1 MCQNQIICCSLKC
14 IEDYSGSSFM
24 YVIMFA
30 YDCTRTYSFTG
41 PNFTLDYDEII
52 IKSCIVNDNNGTP
65 DALLLLRCHLRNNYY
80 LLFFLLFT
88 YHTYTCSGFGSRLCC
103 TFNFELGK
111 VLLPTLESPA
121 RAYYLCS
128 INSFFLPLAGSI
140 HLELE

>member
-1 MCQNQIICCSLKC
+1 
-14 IEDYSGSSFM
+14 
-24 YVIMFA
+24 MFA

-52 IKSCIVNDNNGTP
+52 IKSCIVNNNNGTP

-80 LLFFLLFT
+80 LLFFPLLFT
-88 YHTYTCSGFGSRLCC
+88 YHTYTVQDSGHDCAAL
-103 TFNFELGK
+103 FNFELGK

-121 RAYYLCS
+121 RLITFNS

-140 HLELE
+140 HAWS

>member
-1 MCQNQIICCSLKC
+1 MRQNQIICCSLKC

-52 IKSCIVNDNNGTP
+52 IKSCIVNNNNGTP

-80 LLFFLLFT
+80 LLFFPLLFT
-88 YHTYTCSGFGSRLCC
+88 YHTYTVQDSGHDCAALSTL
-103 TFNFELGK
+103 NLG
-111 VLLPTLESPA
+111 
-121 RAYYLCS
+121 RFY
-128 INSFFLPLAGSI
+128 FQ
-140 HLELE
+140 H